1 MPEVFGTVLQK
12 AQGEIGFIF
21 EELITKT
28 LSALIKPAAA
38 QGLTI
43 KILGEQDIRDVFNEQ
58 SLNGVDHMVD
68 VEDASGSRT
77 IFLLQE
83 KWKIITNQREV
94 SQFLDC
100 CSRILSRIRP
110 DRRGTVYRLW
120 VTRSQPS
127 ANGEKSLA
135 EGGAYVIQSM
145 TSQPILAQIKGQ
157 FICELLGKR
166 ELCGPMIADM
176 PSLLTTAPADPV
188 VLDNSKTAPAPV
200 FNYKTQV
207 KVQKG
212 DYYLP

>member
-1 MPEVFGTVLQK
+1 MS
-12 AQGEIGFIF
+12 GEIGFIF
-21 EELITKT
+21 EELIGLT
-28 LSALIKPAAA
+28 LGALAEPAAA
-38 QGLTI
+38 DGYTI
-43 KILGEQDIRDVFNEQ
+43 KILDEQRIRDAFGEQ

-68 VEDASGSRT
+68 IEDASGSRY

-100 CSRILSRIRP
+100 CSRILSRIHP

-127 ANGEKSLA
+127 ANGEKSLS

-145 TSQPILAQIKGQ
+145 TSQPVLAQITGQ

-166 ELCGPMIADM
+166 KWCGPMIAGM
-176 PSLLTTAPADPV
+176 PSLLTVAPADPV
-188 VLDNSKTAPAPV
+188 VLDESKTASAPV
-200 FNYKTQV
+200 FSYKTQV
-207 KVQKG
+207 TVQKS
-212 DYYLP
+212 DYFIA

>member
-1 MPEVFGTVLQK
+1 
-12 AQGEIGFIF
+12 
-21 EELITKT
+21 
-28 LSALIKPAAA
+28 
-38 QGLTI
+38 
-43 KILGEQDIRDVFNEQ
+43 
-58 SLNGVDHMVD
+58 
-68 VEDASGSRT
+68 
-77 IFLLQE
+77 
-83 KWKIITNQREV
+83 
-94 SQFLDC
+94 
-100 CSRILSRIRP
+100 
-110 DRRGTVYRLW
+110 
-120 VTRSQPS
+120 
-127 ANGEKSLA
+127 
-135 EGGAYVIQSM
+135 M

>member
-1 MPEVFGTVLQK
+1 MSEDSGAPPIKV
-12 AQGEIGFIF
+12 QGEIGFIF
-21 EELITKT
+21 EALMGKT
-28 LSALIKPAAA
+28 LEAIIAPAAA
-38 QGLTI
+38 EGYTI
-43 KILGEQDIRDVFNEQ
+43 KILDEQDIRDIFNEQ

-77 IFLLQE
+77 IFLIQE

-100 CSRILSRIRP
+100 CSRILSRIHP

-135 EGGAYVIQSM
+135 EGGAYVVQSM
-145 TSQPILAQIKGQ
+145 TSQPILAQITGQ

-166 ELCGPMIADM
+166 EWCRPMIAGM
-176 PSLLTTAPADPV
+176 PSLLTVAPADPV
-188 VLDNSKTAPAPV
+188 VLDSSKTAPAPV
-200 FNYKTQV
+200 FTYKTQV
-207 KVQKG
+207 TVQKG
-212 DYYLP
+212 DYYLS